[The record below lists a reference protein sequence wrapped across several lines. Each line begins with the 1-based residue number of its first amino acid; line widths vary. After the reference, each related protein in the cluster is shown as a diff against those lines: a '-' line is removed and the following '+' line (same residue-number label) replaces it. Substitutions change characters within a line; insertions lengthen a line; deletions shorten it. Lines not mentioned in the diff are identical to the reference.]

1 MTTEDTVCMPAE
13 TFNMLLKGNT
23 QAISDYIDEKK
34 AQRSIGF
41 YAIVISVNF
50 VVLSAAV
57 AFGTWIMA

>member
-1 MTTEDTVCMPAE
+1 MPAE